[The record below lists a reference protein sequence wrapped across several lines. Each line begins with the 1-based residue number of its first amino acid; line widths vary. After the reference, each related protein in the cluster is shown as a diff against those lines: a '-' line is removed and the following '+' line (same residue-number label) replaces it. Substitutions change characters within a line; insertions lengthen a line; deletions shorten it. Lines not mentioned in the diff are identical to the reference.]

1 MSLSLQQP
9 MKDMYFEVV
18 LLIAHACLTRV
29 NDIPTASLWELP
41 DIEQQAC
48 NKNQG
53 TCG

>member
-1 MSLSLQQP
+1 MSLLLQQA

-18 LLIAHACLTRV
+18 PLIAHACLTRV
-29 NDIPTASLWELP
+29 SDIPTASLWELP
-41 DIEQQAC
+41 DIQQQAC